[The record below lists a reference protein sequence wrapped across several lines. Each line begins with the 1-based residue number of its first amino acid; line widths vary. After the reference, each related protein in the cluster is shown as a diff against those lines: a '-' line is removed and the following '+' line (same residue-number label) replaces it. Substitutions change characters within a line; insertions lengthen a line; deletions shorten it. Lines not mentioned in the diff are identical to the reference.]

1 MGFIREY
8 MDQSGDPFLKRR
20 MFRLPK
26 RIRKFQPGRALRAAL
41 PAVAGFVPGA
51 GMALDLARGLGY
63 EAGDEDMDPTELAF
77 ARMYGYEAGDP
88 GKSSK
93 RKAAAAGPKAKAKAK
108 KNKRAAKAGKAAAHA
123 SGAKSKGKGISK
135 KHLDMLKKAGGI
147 GAQILLGAGKDVPG
161 LGGAISAAQD
171 MGYLGGAPGLDATP
185 IAVPAGMGAPGAF
198 HIPGMHRKRHTMNPA
213 NVKALRRSIRR
224 LEGFEKL
231 VKHVER
237 AFPRLKRAHH
247 GAPAAPHRK
256 GKR

>member
-1 MGFIREY
+1 MGFIRQY
-8 MDQSGDPFLKRR
+8 MDESGDPFLKRR
-20 MFRLPK
+20 MFKLPK
-26 RIRKFQPGRALRAAL
+26 RIRKFQPGRVLRAAL
-41 PAVAGFVPGA
+41 PAVAGFIPGA
-51 GMALDLARGLGY
+51 GMALDVARGLGL
-63 EAGDEDMDPTELAF
+63 EAGDDLSPDEMAF

-93 RKAAAAGPKAKAKAK
+93 RKAAASGPKAKAKAK
-108 KNKRAAKAGKAAAHA
+108 KNKRAAKAGKVAAAAHTGKKKGGGL
-123 SGAKSKGKGISK
+123 SKS
-135 KHLDMLKKAGGI
+135 HLDMLKKAGGI

-161 LGGAISAAQD
+161 LGGAISAVQD

-185 IAVPAGMGAPGAF
+185 IALPPGMPSPGAF
-198 HIPGMHRKRHTMNPA
+198 RMPGMHRRRHTMNPA

-224 LEGFEKL
+224 LEGFERL

-247 GAPAAPHRK
+247 GAAAPAHRK